1 MSALPTSV
9 EAIKNERTGKL
20 FIVLDWDVGDNKLK
34 VINPNGD
41 VLDVIK
47 LIFKMDEPIKVQ
59 ASKFHSDFTEAQ
71 VAKLARWE
79 QDQFE
84 EIERKKLEKAARSSQ
99 KSRVAKTKPAGGAKT
114 PRARAGS
121 TRKEGLIDRKVTASG
136 KRPVAQW
143 EASQLTF
150 FRHRIES
157 LKPNEVFS
165 IVLEGQ
171 GTFQIT
177 KSEFNRVFNNVVM
190 NAEYRNQG
198 VFKYDEIP
206 EAAKAFIQ
214 S

>member
-9 EAIKNERTGKL
+9 EALKNERTGKL
-20 FIVLDWDVGDNKLK
+20 FIVLDWDVGDKKVK
-34 VINPNGD
+34 VINPTGD

-47 LIFKMDEPIKVQ
+47 LIFKMDEPVTVS
-59 ASKFHSDFTEAQ
+59 ASNFHSSLSEAQ
-71 VAKLARWE
+71 LAKLASWE
-79 QDQFE
+79 QDQFAE
-84 EIERKKLEKAARSSQ
+84 AEKKRLEKAARTSQSSK
-99 KSRVAKTKPAGGAKT
+99 KSSAAKTGTKT

-121 TRKEGLIDRKVTASG
+121 ARKEGLIDRKANASSR
-136 KRPVAQW
+136 RPAAQW

-157 LKPNEVFS
+157 LKPNDVFS

-177 KSEFNRVFNNVVM
+177 KADFQRVFNNVVM

-206 EAAKAFIQ
+206 EAARIFIQ

>member
-9 EAIKNERTGKL
+9 EALKNERTGKL
-20 FIVLDWDVGDNKLK
+20 FIVLDWDVGDNKVK

-41 VLDVIK
+41 VLDVVK
-47 LIFKMDEPIKVQ
+47 LIFNMDEPVSVS
-59 ASKFHSDFTEAQ
+59 ASNFHSQFSEAQ
-71 VAKLARWE
+71 LAKLASWE
-79 QDQFE
+79 QDQFAE
-84 EIERKKLEKAARSSQ
+84 AEKKRLEKAARSSQ
-99 KSRVAKTKPAGGAKT
+99 SSKKSPTASSGTKT

-121 TRKEGLIDRKVTASG
+121 ARKEGLIDRKANASSR
-136 KRPVAQW
+136 RPAAQW
-143 EASQLTF
+143 ESSQLTF

-157 LKPNEVFS
+157 LKPNDVFS
-165 IVLEGQ
+165 IVLEGH

-177 KSEFNRVFNNVVM
+177 KAEFQRVFNNVIM

-206 EAAKAFIQ
+206 EAARAFIQ